1 MRTYFAIERLASSK
15 VLAYCSEPGMDSYCV
30 ASVDILPGDTYYTA
44 RVRLLERLIELGYSL
59 TLDELYFKV

>member
-1 MRTYFAIERLASSK
+1 MRTYFAKENKYNKA
-15 VLAYCSEPGMDSYCV
+15 LAYCSEPGIDSYCI
-30 ASVDILPGDTYYTA
+30 ASVDIMPGDTYYAA